1 MASEIHQYKSSNRQQ
16 VRIKWHAFRDL
27 FLKPH
32 MHGRLA
38 KLWNATMVHG
48 GEMLSAGHS
57 SVLKSFAA
65 RQVEH
70 ETATPAERQM
80 LQEQVATAQETAQ
93 MHGVA
98 IDAPAYSAEE
108 VAAYENIEKARIAS
122 EERVAIEVERMKEVE
137 RQRAA
142 LAESRMRIQ
151 ADKEVAIT
159 SKRLEFS
166 EKARVA
172 LHKTNVA
179 KELRLSSDATSLE
192 QFKLEKYRGELEHV
206 KKALNDAD
214 VKNRMQ
220 RDKMQVLL
228 NRLDKK
234 EGMLAEVDKR
244 LAKKDDM
251 LAKVDKR
258 LAKKDDKIERLETRI
273 DQQDDIIADLRLEL
287 QRKRAR
293 FI

>member
-1 MASEIHQYKSSNRQQ
+1 
-16 VRIKWHAFRDL
+16 
-27 FLKPH
+27 
-32 MHGRLA
+32 
-38 KLWNATMVHG
+38 MVHG
-48 GEMLSAGHS
+48 GEMLAAGHQ

-192 QFKLEKYRGELEHV
+192 QFKLEKYRDELKHV

-214 VKNRMQ
+214 LRCDMQ
-220 RDKMQVLL
+220 RTRIEVLENRIEKKDERIAMQQSKIEMQQAKLEKL
-228 NRLDKK
+228 
-234 EGMLAEVDKR
+234 DKR
-244 LAKKDDM
+244 LD
-251 LAKVDKR
+251 
-258 LAKKDDKIERLETRI
+258 KKDDKIDRLETRVE
-273 DQQDDIIADLRLEL
+273 QQDDIIADLRLEL